1 MIAGAELRRAA
12 VFHVIA
18 SEGGIAA
25 AARRLGKSAPA
36 VHHDLKRFE
45 ADSGYPLFERVG
57 RGLKLTAAGRLL
69 HETIGRALHD
79 IEQAHAQLAQ
89 DDPSIQPLRIGAVS
103 GFGRY
108 VLAPLLFAGLPRQ
121 RRVQLR
127 FAEHDALL
135 DALSHDRVDLA
146 VTFRRVVATP
156 IRSTEIAAEDIV
168 LAVPDSAPD
177 SIGDDLSAS
186 TFVTY
191 DEHEYVFGPWFE
203 AVCGAQPARFRRGDH
218 ATELEEALEAVACGR
233 GITIVPGDILEHGH
247 WHGRVRALRPRGR
260 AARNTL
266 HLLSI
271 GPTSPD
277 VELVAGLLRTQ
288 GVARSAK
295 TTR

>member
-12 VFHVIA
+12 VFHAVA

-45 ADSGYPLFERVG
+45 ADTGHALFERAG

-69 HETIGRALHD
+69 HATIGRALHD

-89 DDPSIQPLRIGAVS
+89 EDPSLQPLRIGAVS

-108 VLAPLLFAGLPRQ
+108 VLAPRLFAGLPPQ

-135 DALSHDRVDLA
+135 DALLHDRIDLA
-146 VTFRRVVATP
+146 VTFRGVVATP
-156 IRSTEIAAEDIV
+156 IRSTPVAVEDIV
-168 LAVPDSAPD
+168 LAVPQAAPD
-177 SIGDDLSAS
+177 SVGDDIEAG

-203 AVCGAQPARFRRGDH
+203 AVHGAQPARLRRGDH

-233 GITIVPGDILEHGH
+233 GITIVPADILRRPH
-247 WHGRVRALRPRGR
+247 WRGRVRALRPGGH
-260 AARNTL
+260 AAHNAL

-271 GPTSPD
+271 GTASPD
-277 VELVAGLLRTQ
+277 IELVAGLLRTGQ
-288 GVARSAK
+288 PGPPG
-295 TTR
+295 

>member
-1 MIAGAELRRAA
+1 MIVPAELRRAA
-12 VFHVIA
+12 VFHAIA
-18 SEGGIAA
+18 SEGGISA

-45 ADSGYPLFERVG
+45 ADAGHPLFERAG

-79 IEQAHAQLAQ
+79 LEQAHAQLAQ
-89 DDPSIQPLRIGAVS
+89 DDPSLQPLRVGAVS

-108 VLAPLLFAGLPRQ
+108 VLAPRLFAGVPRQ
-121 RRVQLR
+121 RRIQLR

-135 DALSHDRVDLA
+135 DALLHDRIDLA
-146 VTFRRVVATP
+146 VTFRGVVATP
-156 IRSTEIAAEDIV
+156 IRSTAIAAEDIV
-168 LAVPDSAPD
+168 LAVPEDAPD
-177 SIGDDLSAS
+177 SLGDDVGAG

-203 AVCGAQPARFRRGDH
+203 AVCGAQPARLRRGDH

-233 GITIVPGDILEHGH
+233 GITIVPGDILDHGH
-247 WHGRVRALRPRGR
+247 WRGRVRALRPRGR

-271 GPTSPD
+271 GSGSPD
-277 VELVAGLLRTQ
+277 IEFVAGLLRTRRAAPA
-288 GVARSAK
+288 G
-295 TTR
+295 